1 MPIQKYAADGGL
13 LKSRVKVN
21 DEVLKLLE
29 LSDLPNGFIGFETKS
44 GLAQVV
50 LSPDQEPRMM
60 RLGKF
65 LKKSGSPEEVIN
77 KSGACAKKL
86 KMLDS
91 TNLKFTS
98 TREEVLWVYQNGPH
112 SCMKDVD
119 AVQVYCTDD
128 VAVAY
133 LELDGKVVARSVVC
147 QNPDIGLQYV
157 RAYGLADVL
166 VAALE
171 EHGYESGDLDG
182 CNVLNIWRDDGE
194 VMMPYVDGRLSADYP
209 DHNDEFI
216 VLSNYGEYDCDD
228 TCGILRRHCCEC
240 CGDYEETT
248 FCEHREQDLCERCY
262 EEEMVYV
269 DDERY
274 HKSDDRI
281 QELEDGDYALVDD
294 AVYVDYRSEWHL
306 REKCQYNDYTD
317 EYILTEDLS

>member
-1 MPIQKYAADGGL
+1 MLIQRYAADGQL
-13 LKSRVKVN
+13 LKPAVCVD
-21 DEVLKLLE
+21 DEVMKLLE

-44 GLAQVV
+44 GLAKVV
-50 LSPDQEPRMM
+50 LSPDQKPRMM

-91 TNLKFTS
+91 TKLKFTS

-112 SCMKDVD
+112 SCMKNED

-171 EHGYESGDLDG
+171 ERGYESGDLDG
-182 CNVLNIWRDDGE
+182 CNVLNIWRGDGE
-194 VMMPYVDGRLSADYP
+194 VTMPYIDGGLSADYP
-209 DHNDEFI
+209 NPNDKFI
-216 VLSNYGEYDCDD
+216 VLSNHGEYVCDD
-228 TCGILRRHCCEC
+228 TSGILRRPRCEC
-240 CGDYEETT
+240 CGGYEETI
-248 FCEHREQDLCERCY
+248 FCEYREEDLCEHCY
-262 EEEMVYV
+262 DEEMVYV
-269 DDERY
+269 NDERY
-274 HKSDDRI
+274 HKDDDKI
-281 QELEDGDYALVDD
+281 QELEDGDYALADD

-306 REKCQYNDYTD
+306 REKCQFNEFTD